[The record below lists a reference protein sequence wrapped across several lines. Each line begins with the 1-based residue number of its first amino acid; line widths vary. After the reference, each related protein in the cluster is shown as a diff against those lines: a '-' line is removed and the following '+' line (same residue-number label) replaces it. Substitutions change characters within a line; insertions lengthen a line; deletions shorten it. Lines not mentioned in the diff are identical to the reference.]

1 MVQIFLTLFIN
12 RLKVEVYSI
21 LSYNYKTMEKLKS
34 LIDKTELAAT
44 LQNWGASL
52 VRVADTARLA
62 DIETEPADLLANYPR
77 AISIAVR
84 LSDSIMDG
92 IDKQPTPLYA
102 SHYSRVNALLDDL
115 AIRTTN
121 LLQAAGAQAVPIP
134 ASLILNSE
142 RWTSFISHKAVAIA
156 AGIGWQGKSLLVVS
170 PECGPR
176 IRLVTIL
183 TDADLEP
190 DAPLKNRCGKCNQC
204 KDHCP
209 AGAIL
214 GVNTDSHYASRS
226 EAIDLDRCVHQVR
239 DVFGTLPNIV
249 PLICGVCIA
258 RCPWGLKQEK
268 INRKN

>member
-1 MVQIFLTLFIN
+1 M
-12 RLKVEVYSI
+12 
-21 LSYNYKTMEKLKS
+21 MKS
-34 LIDKTELAAT
+34 PIDTTELTAT
-44 LQNWGASL
+44 LKNWGASL
-52 VRVADTARLA
+52 VGVADTAKLVGI
-62 DIETEPADLLANYPR
+62 DTEPATLLADYPR
-77 AISIAVR
+77 AVSIAVR
-84 LSDSIMDG
+84 LSDSIMDS
-92 IDKQPTPLYA
+92 IDNQPTPLYS

-121 LLQAAGAQAVPIP
+121 LLQATGARAVPIP

-142 RWTSFISHKAVAIA
+142 KWTSFISHKAVAIA

-170 PECGPR
+170 PEFGPR

-183 TDADLEP
+183 TDAELEP

-209 AGAIL
+209 AEAIL
-214 GVNTDSHYASRS
+214 GVNTDSHYATRS
-226 EAIDLDRCVHQVR
+226 EAIDLNRCVHQVR

-258 RCPWGLKQEK
+258 VCPWG
-268 INRKN
+268 RKTGKNQLTL